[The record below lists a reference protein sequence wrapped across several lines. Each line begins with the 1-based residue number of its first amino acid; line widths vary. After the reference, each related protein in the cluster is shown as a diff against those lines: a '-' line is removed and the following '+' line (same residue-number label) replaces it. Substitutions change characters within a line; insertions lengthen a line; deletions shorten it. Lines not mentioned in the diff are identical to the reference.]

1 MFVLLLDAKSAFD
14 RVVHE
19 CAIRNAY
26 LAGTMDQGL
35 LYINSRLKSRKT
47 FIEWNKVLMGPIDDT
62 IGGEQGGV
70 NSDRIYKLCNNVQ
83 LTTSQESS
91 LGVDLG
97 GGLVIS
103 SIGQAD
109 DTALISNCLL
119 KLVGLLR
126 LAVQYYHV
134 ELVAE
139 KTRLLGFC
147 SSGYQSNLHWE
158 NC

>member
-35 LYINSRLKSRKT
+35 LYINFRLKNRKT

-62 IGGEQGGV
+62 IGVEQGGV
-70 NSDRIYKLCNNVQ
+70 NSDRIYKLWNNVQ

-91 LGVDLG
+91 LGVDHG
-97 GGLVIS
+97 GRQLSYQTVS
-103 SIGQAD
+103 
-109 DTALISNCLL
+109 LNLM
-119 KLVGLLR
+119 
-126 LAVQYYHV
+126 
-134 ELVAE
+134 
-139 KTRLLGFC
+139 
-147 SSGYQSNLHWE
+147 GYSD
-158 NC
+158 